1 MDFKAGAD
9 GIVAVVNGVGSD
21 TWRNILIFIAILSI
35 VLYALRPSG
44 LVVRVWKAIEETV
57 FKNWQ
62 LALLGAAAIIL
73 SLASGWRT
81 WDGMNNFTG
90 EPVLSFMI
98 TFGIQ
103 AVMLIV
109 AWLIGE
115 SFATGMSHRPD
126 GSKVQRKPADSAIG
140 MMLGLAIV
148 GAIFY
153 FLLHAFGAVSWT
165 RTANFAF
172 DWSKFA
178 TVAMYFAIV
187 LLALGAFAFSFS
199 RGGDIAVPYVQGTR
213 VIARNAVLWVMF
225 VACMG
230 TSVFFSFDSF
240 FTAIFPKE
248 ERARAAELRAQN
260 QVGGIMA
267 DIQAT
272 ITSRRVSEAV
282 ALFESDA
289 WKGYDAQLTLLARH
303 AQDASGEIERYFLQ
317 QMEDQRR
324 LVAEQQER
332 IATAQRGQVG
342 LQAKKISLTEEL
354 ARIKGERPGL
364 AAEYAQHKS
373 ELDAKAREVDDK
385 RVEALAED
393 RGVEGTGKQGRGPV
407 YRQRMAELAKLQ
419 DEYKIKEE
427 RTKDAQK
434 RLNTV
439 ETRITQI
446 ERELATI
453 DGDIAK
459 LVGEAGT
466 AEQRIKVTQGS
477 SAAEEDSRLDPSRMV
492 PAFERARAEFRQ
504 EPTAERLA
512 AVQQLCSQ
520 LTGALASTPA
530 TETKAL
536 DIDCNPKEA
545 NEAAAIIFGLNRGLQ
560 TFETQCAGGS
570 RLAQFQSPDELFG
583 FVRKCLADSGLPSAD
598 TENLRLAINR
608 AELNRDD
615 KAHRFVVTWNA
626 FHDGNHLAYLALAIA
641 IGLDSLIFMAG
652 LFGANAVRSP
662 LSDVPSSK
670 ARSAQQLEAIIDT
683 ALLPHKLE
691 NASTVLGA
699 MHPITP
705 DEGFIAEVI
714 IHDDDPHGPDLRRVM
729 NAGATIG
736 AVRQPYPGIPR
747 YEVRAEL
754 FEYLSLVAKRE
765 FEANKQHV
773 ALADMERMISVAL
786 LPDIGASAEIVLG
799 HLNPIREEKGFM
811 AEVRMSEVPPDHVRI
826 VRSALNAG
834 TTFDRVQRADDS
846 GGHFFVHGDFYRVL
860 ARIRGRLLS
869 SSAMPARIATDA
881 IHGGQLSARPAELET
896 QLDHRRQLTHS
907 PGEMPAVSEEQLR
920 ADLASKLLGVFD
932 VDLETYQIITKEPV
946 ASAAAAAGHALFRQ
960 AARNSELGDYLN
972 LAKSSRLSALEQESR
987 NLKKRCS
994 EGLTDEVEHEIK
1006 ASLYPLLLCPRS
1018 GVLDELIE
1026 SLEDAAARDDG
1037 LRPSEQPLL
1046 DWLRQLKEMLA
1057 SADLSQP
1064 EDWRR
1069 VQSLIEYGDPQDPA
1083 PLPGRKEAYN

>member
-1 MDFKAGAD
+1 MDLKAGAD
-9 GIVAVVNGVGSD
+9 SILAAVNSVSPE
-21 TWRNILIFIAILSI
+21 TWRNLFIFIAILSV
-35 VLYALRPSG
+35 VLYALRSNG
-44 LVVRVWKAIEETV
+44 FVVRLWKAFEETV

-62 LALLGAAAIIL
+62 LALLGMAAIIL

-81 WDGMNNFTG
+81 WDGMTNFTG
-90 EPVLSFMI
+90 EPVLSFLI
-98 TFGIQ
+98 TFGVQ

-115 SFATGMSHRPD
+115 SFAAGMSHRPD
-126 GSKVQRKPADSAIG
+126 GSKVPWKPADSAVG
-140 MMLGLAIV
+140 MMLGLGIV
-148 GAIFY
+148 GVAFY
-153 FLLHAFGAVSWT
+153 FLLHAFGALSWT
-165 RTANFAF
+165 RTADLTF
-172 DWSKFA
+172 DWSRFA
-178 TVAMYFAIV
+178 TVAMYFAIA

-213 VIARNAVLWVMF
+213 IIARNAVLWVMF
-225 VACMG
+225 LACMG

-240 FTAIFPKE
+240 FTAIFPKD

-272 ITSRRVSEAV
+272 ISSRRVTEAV
-282 ALFESDA
+282 ALFESDG
-289 WKGYDAQLTLLARH
+289 WKGYDTQLSLLARN
-303 AQDASGEIERYFLQ
+303 AQEASGEIERYFLQ
-317 QMEDQRR
+317 QMEEQRR
-324 LVAEQQER
+324 SIAEQQER
-332 IATAQRGQVG
+332 IATAQSGQVG
-342 LQAKKISLTEEL
+342 LKAKKTSLTEEL

-385 RVEALAED
+385 RVEAMAED

-407 YRQRMAELAKLQ
+407 YRQRMAELARLQ
-419 DEYKIKEE
+419 DEHKIKEE

-434 RLNTV
+434 RLNAV

-466 AEQRIKVTQGS
+466 AEQRIKVSLDATT
-477 SAAEEDSRLDPSRMV
+477 AEEGTRLDPSRMI
-492 PAFERARAEFRQ
+492 PAFEQARAEFRKV
-504 EPTAERLA
+504 PTVENLA

-520 LTGALASTPA
+520 LSGALASTPA
-530 TETKAL
+530 TEGKAS
-536 DIDCNPKEA
+536 DVDCNPKEA
-545 NEAAAIIFGLNRGLQ
+545 NEAAAVVFGLNQGLA
-560 TFETQCAGGS
+560 TFNEQCAGGS
-570 RLAQFQSPDELFG
+570 RLNQFQSPDQLFG
-583 FVRKCLADSGLPSAD
+583 FARKCLADSGLPSSD
-598 TENLRLAINR
+598 TEDPRARINR

-626 FHDGNHLAYLALAIA
+626 FNDGNHLAYLALAIA

-683 ALLPHKLE
+683 ALLPHKLDT
-691 NASTVLGA
+691 ASFVLGA

-705 DEGFIAEVI
+705 EDGFIAEVI
-714 IHDDDPHGPDLRRVM
+714 IHQDDPHVADLRRVM

-747 YEVRAEL
+747 YEIRAEL
-754 FEYLSLVAKRE
+754 FEYLSIVAKRE
-765 FEANKQHV
+765 FEANKQHI
-773 ALADMERMISVAL
+773 AMADMERVISVAL
-786 LPDIGASAEIVLG
+786 LPDVGANAEIVLG

-811 AEVRMSEVPPDHVRI
+811 AEVRMSEVPSEHVRI
-826 VRSALNAG
+826 VRNALNAG

-846 GGHFFVHGDFYRVL
+846 GAHYFVHGDFYRVM
-860 ARIRGRLLS
+860 ARIRGRLVAS
-869 SSAMPARIATDA
+869 AAMPARIAGSA
-881 IHGGQLSARPAELET
+881 IQGGRLSPKPVELEMER
-896 QLDHRRQLTHS
+896 HRHLTHS
-907 PGEMPAVSEEQLR
+907 PSEVHLSEDQIR
-920 ADLASKLLGVFD
+920 AGIASKLLKAFD
-932 VDLETYQIITKEPV
+932 IDADTYHLIVKEPV
-946 ASAAAAAGHALFRQ
+946 ASAALAAGHALFRQ
-960 AARNSELGDYLN
+960 ATPNTILGDYLN
-972 LAKSSRLSALEQESR
+972 LVKTTRLSALEEESR
-987 NLKKRCS
+987 KLKDLYG
-994 EGLTDEVEHEIK
+994 EQPVDELEREIK
-1006 ASLYPLLLCPRS
+1006 GHFHALLLCPKS
-1018 GVLDELIE
+1018 GILDELIE
-1026 SLEDAAARDDG
+1026 PLEEAAARDDG

-1046 DWLRQLKEMLA
+1046 DWLRQLKVMLA

-1064 EDWRR
+1064 ANWRR
-1069 VQSLIEYGDPQDPA
+1069 VQHLIEDGDPQDSA
-1083 PLPGRKEAYN
+1083 PPPGRKEAYN